1 MDYTLLPPEPEEP
14 QLPQRD
20 DTEDFLEAVDA
31 KITRYLSPYAPN
43 TVSGYKADIQTFFH
57 YVRKD
62 LKRVTK
68 DDIFAYLQALERDGF
83 RPATV
88 NRKMYSLTKI
98 FDLYLELNLVRE
110 NPVRAAD
117 ATSTLKRPEKRHIQL
132 SITYEDIQRVIE
144 RAHPKTS
151 IIVKTLVNT
160 GLRVS
165 ELIGIRK
172 DRFEPYSTEYLQIS
186 INGKG
191 GKERTIYLSFDLYE
205 QIKEH
210 FDSESIYLFSSAT
223 GQQLSR
229 INLYTQVRRAF
240 KRHTGKD
247 SSPHQLRHF
256 FSTYKIGVEKQD
268 VKSVSRYLGHS
279 RISITL
285 DMYTHTT
292 LTPDETHI
300 F

>member
-1 MDYTLLPPEPEEP
+1 
-14 QLPQRD
+14 
-20 DTEDFLEAVDA
+20 
-31 KITRYLSPYAPN
+31 
-43 TVSGYKADIQTFFH
+43 
-57 YVRKD
+57 
-62 LKRVTK
+62 
-68 DDIFAYLQALERDGF
+68 
-83 RPATV
+83 
-88 NRKMYSLTKI
+88 
-98 FDLYLELNLVRE
+98 
-110 NPVRAAD
+110 VRAAD
-117 ATSTLKRPEKRHIQL
+117 ATSSLKRPETRHIQL
-132 SITYEDIQRVIE
+132 SITFEDIQQVIA

-151 IIVKTLVNT
+151 LIVKTLVNT

-172 DRFEPYSTEYLQIS
+172 DRLAPYSTEYLQIS

-205 QIKEH
+205 EIKEH
-210 FDSESIYLFSSAT
+210 FDSDSIYLFASAT
-223 GQQLSR
+223 GQPLSR

-240 KRHTGKD
+240 KRFAGKD

-268 VKSVSRYLGHS
+268 VKSVSQYLGHS
-279 RISITL
+279 RITITL

-292 LTPDETHI
+292 LAPDETHI